1 MAPPPRSVSPG
12 DPSTPNQV
20 NVDPPPLYYLV
31 IDGTEELDSGTF
43 GKEIQERF
51 KWKNLVGE
59 LDVDPADKTR
69 LVDATHPFLLVRK
82 CMDATGTTPIPVVT
96 PAGTSGLGQDTAWA
110 RYTNDDPVLENSS
123 CETGSDGELTWTSDD
138 GDFVTMGRHTA
149 CEQATRFVPTL
160 LLRPR
165 LVRKD
170 FADASHWVFADM
182 DEPDQEARKASLV
195 YVSSHGW
202 LGGFMAPNE
211 MLPNPTVQPAAA
223 QREYGSARRW
233 FLVGRESTMNF
244 QGPLWVVLG
253 QCSTLN
259 SATWAHWAKMMAGGS
274 PVVRGILGYEE
285 VAPVAYR
292 AAYITQKFFKELE
305 AGKSFLAA
313 WKSANVTTGSGS
325 EPWAAIV
332 HTEALEDKMQD
343 FRAFPALTAHAPTD
357 LSSPA
362 SYRGFLRS
370 IPDGEE
376 IRDVPPPFEFTLWNL
391 PNAAEPDG
399 PRKAVTPDHLA
410 GWRAQ
415 LQPGQS
421 WDMVIAP
428 AASDPPDTI
437 VSAVVEMIHI
447 RPTYTEQIPIAA
459 LFDVIVASTS
469 PAVADDAIRQ
479 TAALNKLTVTCPA
492 GTQVLTIHLGISAG
506 RIVYTVPHVMAF
518 HTYVWWRVTLVT
530 ANGGTLN
537 HDFRMQGLLCD

>member
-1 MAPPPRSVSPG
+1 
-12 DPSTPNQV
+12 
-20 NVDPPPLYYLV
+20 
-31 IDGTEELDSGTF
+31 
-43 GKEIQERF
+43 
-51 KWKNLVGE
+51 
-59 LDVDPADKTR
+59 
-69 LVDATHPFLLVRK
+69 
-82 CMDATGTTPIPVVT
+82 
-96 PAGTSGLGQDTAWA
+96 
-110 RYTNDDPVLENSS
+110 
-123 CETGSDGELTWTSDD
+123 
-138 GDFVTMGRHTA
+138 
-149 CEQATRFVPTL
+149 
-160 LLRPR
+160 
-165 LVRKD
+165 
-170 FADASHWVFADM
+170 M
-182 DEPDQEARKASLV
+182 DEPETEARKASLV

-202 LGGFMAPNE
+202 LGGFMSGNG
-211 MLPNPTVQPAAA
+211 MMSNPTVQPEAA
-223 QREYGSARRW
+223 RGEYYSMRRW

-285 VAPVAYR
+285 VAPGPYR
-292 AAYITQKFFKELE
+292 AAYIAQKFFKELE
-305 AGKSFLAA
+305 AGKNFLAA
-313 WKSANVTTGSGS
+313 WKSANVTSGSGS

-332 HTEALEDKMQD
+332 HVEALEDKMQD

-376 IRDVPPPFEFTLWNL
+376 IRDVAPPFDFTLWNL
-391 PNAAEPDG
+391 PRATEPDG

-428 AASDPPDTI
+428 SPDQPDHI

-447 RPTYTEQIPIAA
+447 RPTYTNQIPIAA

-469 PAVADDAIRQ
+469 PAAPDDAIRQ
-479 TAALNKLTVTCPA
+479 TTAHNKLTVTCPQA
-492 GTQVLTIHLGISAG
+492 TQVLTIHMGISAT
-506 RIVYTVPHVMAF
+506 RIVYTVPHLESG
-518 HTYVWWRVTLVT
+518 HSYVWWRVTLVT
-530 ANGGTLN
+530 ANGATLH